1 MRYFCFIYSKMKKI
15 AIRFF
20 TLQQNKLQDQ
30 GVQAV
35 VKMNKVKFE
44 PYGDLVDQTFSQFN
58 ENSIT
63 NQDTLSQ
70 IENDENDSENTG
82 TNKTSV
88 IPNFMSKILQDDE
101 IIKTIHHYLFSV

>member
-1 MRYFCFIYSKMKKI
+1 MRYFCFIHSKMKKI
-15 AIRFF
+15 AIRFS

-58 ENSIT
+58 EKSIT
-63 NQDTLSQ
+63 NQDTDSQ

-82 TNKTSV
+82 INKTSV
-88 IPNFMSKILQDDE
+88 IPNFM
-101 IIKTIHHYLFSV
+101 